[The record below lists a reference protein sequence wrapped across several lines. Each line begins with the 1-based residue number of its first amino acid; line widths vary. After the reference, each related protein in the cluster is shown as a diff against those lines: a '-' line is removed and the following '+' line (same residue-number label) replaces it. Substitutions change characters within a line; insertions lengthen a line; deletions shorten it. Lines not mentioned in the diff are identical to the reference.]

1 MPTASN
7 DEIKILSN
15 GVQEIIS
22 YRPVWILR
30 NGITLFVIIISCLIG
45 ATFFISYPD
54 VVHAGAML
62 TSINAPKEVKT
73 KTEGKLIKLYAA
85 EGRYVKQNE
94 LLGFMESRA
103 NHLEVMS
110 LSKTIDE
117 MQALMNSGEASIIT
131 RYLLQPYQNLGEAQ
145 QPYQTFTQSFILF
158 KQYLQNGYYLQKKT
172 MLQNDMTYLQ
182 RLHANLLQ
190 QKEMQVEDLGLAKET
205 FDANHSLKED
215 KIISPL
221 DYRNEKSKYI
231 GKSLTIPQ
239 ISSAIISNE
248 SGQHE
253 KEKEILQLENDIAQ
267 QKGIFT
273 QALNTLKAQLD
284 EWKTKYLLIAPID
297 GKVAFTGFMQDNQ
310 QLKNNQTVCF
320 INPENT
326 AYFVQVNIPQYNF
339 GKIKQG
345 QKVLLKL
352 SAYPYQEFGAI
363 TGKLDFISNIPT
375 DSGYIAKVLLPNGL
389 ETNYKRLVLYRE
401 GLSAEAEII
410 TADLKL
416 SDRVLNQLRSVI
428 KNE

>member
-1 MPTASN
+1 MPAESDN
-7 DEIKILSN
+7 EIKLLSN
-15 GVQEIIS
+15 EVQEIIS
-22 YRPVWILR
+22 YKPIWILR
-30 NGITLFVIIISCLIG
+30 NGITLFLIIICCLI
-45 ATFFISYPD
+45 ASTFFISYPD

-73 KTEGKLIKLYAA
+73 KMDGRLIRLYAA

-103 NHLEVMS
+103 NHYEVIS
-110 LSKTIDE
+110 LSQTIDE
-117 MQALMNSGEASIIT
+117 LQLLMSNGKAEVIT

-145 QPYQTFTQSFILF
+145 QAYQSFTQNFILF
-158 KQYLQNGYYLQKKT
+158 KQYLHNGYYLKRKV
-172 MLQNDMTYLQ
+172 MLQNDMVYLQ

-205 FDANHSLKED
+205 FDANKSLKED
-215 KIISPL
+215 KVISPL

-231 GKSLTIPQ
+231 GKALTIPQ

-248 SGQHE
+248 SSQHE

-267 QKGIFT
+267 QKGIFM
-273 QALNTLKAQLD
+273 QALNTVKAQLD
-284 EWKTKYLLIAPID
+284 EWKSKYLLVAPID
-297 GKVAFTGFMQDNQ
+297 GKIAFTGFVQENQ

-326 AYFVQVNIPQYNF
+326 QYFVQINIPQNNF
-339 GKIKQG
+339 GKIKRG

-352 SAYPYQEFGAI
+352 PSYPFQEFGAI

-375 DSGYIAKVLLPNGL
+375 DSGYLAKVLLPNGL
-389 ETNYKRLVLYRE
+389 QTNYKRMVQYHE
-401 GLSAEAEII
+401 GLSAQAEII
-410 TADLKL
+410 TEDLKL
-416 SDRVLNQLRSVI
+416 SDRLLNQLTSVI
-428 KNE
+428 KNN